1 MSASVFRKRRKRL
14 GRNPSSPE
22 PALSEAVSPAAAESH
37 TAPETGSKAD
47 PKAGQDAAAG
57 ADATMSLREHL
68 TELRTRL
75 LRGVISIFVCFVG
88 LFAFAPD
95 IRGFLG
101 TTLKKALPATGAL
114 TFTDVTEP
122 FMVDMHLSF
131 VLGFFLASPYI
142 FYQIWAFIAPGLYE
156 SERKHVVPVALCSA
170 LFFIAGGAFC
180 FFVVI
185 PFTYSFFIG
194 YGSDDAT
201 PLITLAN
208 MYRYTFKLMLA
219 FGLVFEMPLFSF
231 FLAKLRVITAARLRA
246 WRKYA
251 ILANFIIAALITPP
265 DVLSQLLLAGPL
277 ILLYEI
283 SILVAGFA
291 ASGGDTTGPPPP
303 PQPKDGETH
312 TPA

>member
-1 MSASVFRKRRKRL
+1 MSTPTFLSRKRR
-14 GRNPSSPE
+14 GRKTPPPSTVPE
-22 PALSEAVSPAAAESH
+22 FKTVAEPQ
-37 TAPETGSKAD
+37 TETQPS
-47 PKAGQDAAAG
+47 QDEEKNNS
-57 ADATMSLREHL
+57 MSLREHL
-68 TELRTRL
+68 SELRTRL
-75 LRGVISIFVCFVG
+75 LRSVISIFVCFIA
-88 LFAFAPD
+88 LFSFAPV
-95 IRGFLG
+95 IRGFIG
-101 TTLKKALPATGAL
+101 SALKKNLPVSGAL

-131 VLGFFLASPYI
+131 VLGFFVATPYI

-156 SERKHVVPVALCSA
+156 SERKYVIPVALCSA

-194 YGSDDAT
+194 YGSGEAT

-219 FGLVFEMPLFSF
+219 FGVMFEMPLFSF
-231 FLAKLRVITAARLRA
+231 FLTKLRIITAARLRA

-283 SILVAGFA
+283 SILVAQLA
-291 ASGGDTTGPPPP
+291 ASSDQTAPPPP
-303 PQPKDGETH
+303 EDGET
-312 TPA
+312 PAPA

>member
-1 MSASVFRKRRKRL
+1 MSPPTFLSRKRGGRKTPP
-14 GRNPSSPE
+14 PSIVPE
-22 PALSEAVSPAAAESH
+22 FKTSAEPQ
-37 TAPETGSKAD
+37 TETQPS
-47 PKAGQDAAAG
+47 QDEG
-57 ADATMSLREHL
+57 KNNSMSLREHL
-68 TELRTRL
+68 SELRTRL
-75 LRGVISIFVCFVG
+75 LRSIISIFVCFIA
-88 LFAFAPD
+88 LFSFAPV
-95 IRGFLG
+95 IRGFIG
-101 TTLKKALPATGAL
+101 SALKKNLPASGAL

-131 VLGFFLASPYI
+131 VLGFFVATPYI

-156 SERKHVVPVALCSA
+156 SERKYVIPVALCSA

-185 PFTYSFFIG
+185 PFTYNFFIG
-194 YGSDDAT
+194 YGSGEAT

-219 FGLVFEMPLFSF
+219 FGVMFEMPLFSF
-231 FLAKLRVITAARLRA
+231 FLTKLRVITAARLRA

-283 SILVAGFA
+283 SILVAKLA
-291 ASGGDTTGPPPP
+291 ASSDQTAPPPP
-303 PQPKDGETH
+303 EDGETP